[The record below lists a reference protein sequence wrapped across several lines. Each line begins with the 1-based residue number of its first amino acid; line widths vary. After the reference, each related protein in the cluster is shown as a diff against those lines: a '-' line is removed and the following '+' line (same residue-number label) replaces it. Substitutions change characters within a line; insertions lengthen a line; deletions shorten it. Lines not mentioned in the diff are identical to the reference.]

1 MKGILKPGVIALG
14 LALMPLPTLCYGQ
27 TNEQGPSHNVI
38 YWNGDTAQLQSL
50 ASSSAT
56 DVIVNFVTP
65 NTSCKL
71 YGLPNGIANSVQTLH
86 NNGKTVLLSL
96 GNASSSQYA
105 SCANNVNYLADQ
117 LVNYVT
123 SNGFDG
129 VDIDFE
135 DTSAFSGEAA
145 YDGVQFLTDL
155 TDDLYSDLPQWHN
168 IITHAPQ
175 TPYWLNN
182 YHYAYP
188 PYAQIYWNT
197 NWQTNEIAWFNDQ
210 TYGNCLSAGGEGN
223 GGTDCTASDK
233 ITSYDEIVNW
243 WGVNPVQLVVGFPVS
258 PCATGT
264 DPNTGQCTGDGY
276 LTPYDGSNNDVYTVI
291 YALQGA
297 YPDRFGGV
305 MGWNYADNPDWV
317 GAVWGAL
324 WPSQPVWV
332 GQDAQTGLCLDSD
345 IYGNAYTD
353 NCNTGNYQN
362 WRFDV
367 NGIVNAQTGLCLD
380 SNSYGQVYTKSC
392 RSGGYTSWQF
402 FGKTIRARDTG
413 RCLDSNYAGQ
423 IYTQPCNTG
432 NYQNW
437 IPNDGHY

>member
-1 MKGILKPGVIALG
+1 MKNILKLGSNALG
-14 LALMPLPTLCYGQ
+14 LGLILTTFCHGQ

-38 YWNGDTAQLQSL
+38 YWNGDTTQLQSL

-56 DVIVNFVTP
+56 DVIVDFVTP
-65 NTSCKL
+65 DWNCNLS
-71 YGLPNGIANSVQTLH
+71 GLPNDIANTVQTLH
-86 NNGKTVLLSL
+86 NNGKTVLISL
-96 GNASSSQYA
+96 GGSGVDSGQYA
-105 SCANNVNYLADQ
+105 SCANNVTYLADQ
-117 LVNYVT
+117 LDNYVT

-155 TDDLYSDLPQWHN
+155 TDDLYNDLPQWHN

-175 TPYWLNN
+175 TPYWLENFN
-182 YHYAYP
+182 YDYP

-210 TYGNCLSAGGEGN
+210 TYNNCLSAGGPGN

-233 ITSYDEIVNW
+233 INSYDEIVNW
-243 WGVNPVQLVVGFPVS
+243 WGVNPVQLVVGFPVTKDAAS
-258 PCATGT
+258 PY
-264 DPNTGQCTGDGY
+264 DDGY
-276 LTPYDGSNNDVYTVI
+276 IPPYDGSGNDVSTVI
-291 YALQGA
+291 YTLQGA

-305 MGWNYADNPDWV
+305 MGWDYADNPSWV
-317 GAVWGAL
+317 SAVWGAL

-345 IYGNAYTD
+345 IYGNAYTKP
-353 NCNTGNYQN
+353 CNTGNYQN

-380 SNSYGQVYTKSC
+380 SNNYGQVYTKSC
-392 RSGGYTSWQF
+392 SSGGYTSWQF
-402 FGKTIRARDTG
+402 FGNTIRARDTG

-423 IYTQPCNTG
+423 LYTQPCNTG

-437 IPNDGHY
+437 NPNDGHY